1 MAFTIFSTD
10 ELVELPPELF
20 TDVLPTITLPSEL
33 KVTLHIFYRLNRQ
46 RGFPRRIHWDELAA
60 DQTLRQSLR
69 AVSKLRSPEELLDEG
84 LDAAIKRKTLL
95 HVTLPGDGR
104 LINWYL
110 VNTAPNQAW
119 IAQGDYTNVPASS
132 SPNPTLQQQPTL
144 VRLYEQNIGLI
155 TPLLVEELRE
165 AEETYPYEWLEAA
178 IREAVHAN
186 VRSWRYIKKMLER
199 WATNGRHHAPNQ
211 LERQQ
216 TINVDKYTNGA
227 FNGIFRLGSD
237 KSGLS

>member
-1 MAFTIFSTD
+1 MAFTVFSTD
-10 ELVELPPELF
+10 ELVELPTELF
-20 TDVLPTITLPSEL
+20 TEILPTITLPSEL
-33 KVTLHIFYRLNRQ
+33 KVTLYIFYRLNRQ
-46 RGFPRRIHWDELAA
+46 RGFPRRIHWDDLAA
-60 DQTLRQSLR
+60 DHVLRQSLR

-84 LDAAIKRKTLL
+84 LDSAIKRRTLL

-110 VNTAPNQAW
+110 VNTKANQAW
-119 IAQGDYTNVPASS
+119 IAQGDYTNMAVSS
-132 SPNPTLQQQPTL
+132 LPNPKQQPTL
-144 VRLYEQNIGLI
+144 VRLYEQNIGLV

-186 VRSWRYIKKMLER
+186 VRSWRYIKKVLER
-199 WATNGRHHAPNQ
+199 WASNGRHHASNQ
-211 LERQQ
+211 LEGQQ